1 MEHLRAIGH
10 LFASWLALALG
21 EPQVVQL
28 VGALPLW
35 TPVLKLA
42 TLLVDSPR
50 DLLWI
55 VSLRWFRF
63 FLTLDQHLLR
73 SGFKV
78 VIRGCVVENSGID
91 HTLTLAGVYASLLV
105 RVVNVVGWR

>member
-1 MEHLRAIGH
+1 MRAIGQ
-10 LFASWLALALG
+10 LLSSWLALALG

-42 TLLVDSPR
+42 TLLVVSAR
-50 DLLWI
+50 DLLMI
-55 VSLRWFRF
+55 HALSWFRF
-63 FLTLDQHLLR
+63 FLILDQHLLR

-78 VIRGCVVENSGID
+78 AIRTCVVENYGSIG
-91 HTLTLAGVYASLLV
+91 HTLTLAGVGASLLV